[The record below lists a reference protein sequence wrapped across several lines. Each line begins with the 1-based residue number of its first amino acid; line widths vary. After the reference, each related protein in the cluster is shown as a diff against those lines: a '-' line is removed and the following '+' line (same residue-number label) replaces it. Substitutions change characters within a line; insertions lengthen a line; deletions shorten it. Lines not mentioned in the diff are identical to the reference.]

1 MNLFTDMSDMGF
13 FEQLKYKS
21 YGDPYTLD
29 KSGTIVGNLNNAA
42 NSIMSTLS
50 SVKNAVKNAGLEA
63 YNLFGKDKWAL
74 TRSMLK
80 NSVNDEYDKSKFFDG
95 ITKHLNNP

>member
-13 FEQLKYKS
+13 LEKLKYES

-29 KSGTIVGNLNNAA
+29 KSGTIVGNLKNAA
-42 NSIMSTLS
+42 NSVMSTIS
-50 SVKNAVKNAGLEA
+50 SIKNAIKNAGLEA
-63 YNLFGKDKWAL
+63 YNLVGKDKWAL

-80 NSVNDEYDKSKFFDG
+80 
-95 ITKHLNNP
+95 T